1 MEYLNLNGTGLD
13 KVYTI
18 NKIKNPDVYLYFC
31 HLKNEVFIDET
42 DLPEFMQNLEK
53 NIASSKVYNIKFDY
67 M

>member
-1 MEYLNLNGTGLD
+1 MI
-13 KVYTI
+13 KVTI
-18 NKIKNPDVYLYFC
+18 DYNKGFDIVPNDNILPVD
-31 HLKNEVFIDET
+31 EVFIDET